1 MKKRLLSLLLTLSVA
16 VGLTACAAQ
25 TPAEPPQEAPSQE
38 TPAEQPA
45 QPAEKEEDY
54 DRRDAI
60 QRPEIGTKVVI
71 DPPYDFDPDQMTPRD
86 FGDHFLTDYP
96 VETETYLIAEGTEVE
111 NEVMVIKGEEEGA
124 TVYIVAGVH
133 GDEQAAWETGK
144 QLKKIGIKAG
154 TLYIIAPANPWGASR
169 TPRSR
174 YVTEKWD
181 LNRSFPGHPE
191 GNPARIAA
199 YAIFEDIKEK
209 DPIFVFDLHEARVN
223 SENYDFLGS
232 SLIYTSLDGM
242 EDMYLDLLL
251 ATESGEVC
259 SERFNFYAPSPMGS
273 LNYSVT
279 TELGIPTITIE
290 TYRGYPLERRI
301 SDQLDIVEYVL
312 TYYGLL

>member
-1 MKKRLLSLLLTLSVA
+1 MKRILCSALCAALLLT
-16 VGLTACAAQ
+16 GCAA
-25 TPAEPPQEAPSQE
+25 PASP
-38 TPAEQPA
+38 EQPA
-45 QPAEKEEDY
+45 QTPSEEAPTVETPVETPTEKAD
-54 DRRDAI
+54 DDGRRDAI

-71 DPPYDFDPDQMTPRD
+71 DPPYDFDPDQMLPRD

-96 VETETYLIAEGTEVE
+96 VETETYLIAEGTEME
-111 NEVMVIKGEEEGA
+111 NEVMVIKGQEEGP
-124 TVYIVAGVH
+124 TIYIVAGVH

-144 QLKKIGIKAG
+144 QLEKISIKAG
-154 TLYIIAPANPWGASR
+154 TLYILAPANPWGAAQ

-174 YVTEKWD
+174 YVSEKWD
-181 LNRSFPGHPE
+181 LNRSFPGNPE
-191 GNPARIAA
+191 GNAGRLAA
-199 YAIFEDIKEK
+199 WSIFEDIKEK

-251 ATESGEVC
+251 ATESGAIC
-259 SERFNFYAPSPMGS
+259 SERFNFYAPGPAGS

-279 TELGIPTITIE
+279 TDLGIPTITIE

-312 TYYGLL
+312 TYYGML